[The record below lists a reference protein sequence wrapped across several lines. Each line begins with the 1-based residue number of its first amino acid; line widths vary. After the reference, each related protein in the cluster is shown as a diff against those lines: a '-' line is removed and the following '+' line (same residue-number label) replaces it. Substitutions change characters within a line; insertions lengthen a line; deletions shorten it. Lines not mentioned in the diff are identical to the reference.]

1 MPQLAKLI
9 FNNANLFSKVVEAK
23 SIDRLKKIFESSV
36 SDYWLTHY
44 HFKKKSHHR
53 KKSIGINLFHSIVIN
68 SVCPLLFVYAKEKG
82 NIAFQEKSIQFLQE
96 VKAENNNV
104 VKRFNGMGLV
114 VRNAAQSQALI
125 QLKRKYCEAKKCLNC
140 NIGNYLITKN
150 E

>member
-1 MPQLAKLI
+1 
-9 FNNANLFSKVVEAK
+9 
-23 SIDRLKKIFESSV
+23 
-36 SDYWLTHY
+36 
-44 HFKKKSHHR
+44 
-53 KKSIGINLFHSIVIN
+53 
-68 SVCPLLFVYAKEKG
+68 
-82 NIAFQEKSIQFLQE
+82 LQE